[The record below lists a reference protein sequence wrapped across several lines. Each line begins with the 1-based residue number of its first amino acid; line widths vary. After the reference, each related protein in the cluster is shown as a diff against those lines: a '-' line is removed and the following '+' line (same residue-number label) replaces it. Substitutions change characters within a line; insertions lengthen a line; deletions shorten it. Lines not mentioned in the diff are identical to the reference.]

1 MSNPRADYSSIVS
14 RPPLHL
20 PNGAKVA
27 FWFILNVEEWDFEAK
42 MARAVLP
49 TPQGA
54 TIVPDVPNYSWH
66 DYGMRVGFWRIKEV
80 LDKYGIKATIS
91 LNGSVCNSYPEIV
104 QAMVDS
110 DWEIMGHGF
119 IQKALPL
126 EDDEAGVIGKT
137 IDTIRDFSGTAP
149 RGWMG
154 PGLAETVETPDL
166 LVEAGIEYVCD
177 WVNDDQPYVL
187 KTKTGRLVSMPY
199 TVEMNDIPMYVVQ
212 NHRSPEMYERGK
224 DHFDTL
230 YREGA
235 ESARIMAIATHPY
248 ISGVPHRI
256 KYLDMIL
263 DYITSHDDVV
273 IWTGGQILDWY
284 NESVRQDRPDTE
296 KANI

>member
-1 MSNPRADYSSIVS
+1 
-14 RPPLHL
+14 
-20 PNGAKVA
+20 
-27 FWFILNVEEWDFEAK
+27 
-42 MARAVLP
+42 
-49 TPQGA
+49 
-54 TIVPDVPNYSWH
+54 
-66 DYGMRVGFWRIKEV
+66 
-80 LDKYGIKATIS
+80 
-91 LNGSVCNSYPEIV
+91 
-104 QAMVDS
+104 
-110 DWEIMGHGF
+110 
-119 IQKALPL
+119 
-126 EDDEAGVIGKT
+126 
-137 IDTIRDFSGTAP
+137 
-149 RGWMG
+149 MG

-212 NHRSPEMYERGK
+212 NHRSPEMFERGK

-235 ESARIMAIATHPY
+235 ESARVMAIATHPY

-284 NESVRQDRPDTE
+284 NESVRQDRRDTE
-296 KANI
+296 KTNI